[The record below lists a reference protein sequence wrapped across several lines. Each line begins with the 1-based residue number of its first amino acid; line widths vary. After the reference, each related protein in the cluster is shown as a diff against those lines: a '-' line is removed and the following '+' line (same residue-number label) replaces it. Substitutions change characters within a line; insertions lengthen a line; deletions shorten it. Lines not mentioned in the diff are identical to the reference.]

1 MNVIL
6 VGVTDAMIDVTTD
19 ETIAA
24 VLLLAEIDVV
34 IVVGVAVGVEIGGT
48 EILVV
53 EAAAVVV
60 IAAETVAEIAVV
72 RDSEA
77 LNDQNNPKAAL
88 PSKLQLHP
96 RHPPMVEEVKKHNGP
111 VGKIEMKLQKKDKET
126 KAPSTTVAPVSNPV
140 FRVEDEEEE
149 KPQRGFV
156 PLDYTDE
163 EKLAATLEA
172 QVARTVARINS
183 RSDGLEGIIKNI
195 PTDAKGLFRYPM
207 DWRAV
212 EQYKLVDEKMKPWV
226 KKKIVEYLGEEE
238 DTLIGF
244 ILRQL
249 SQRAGAQ
256 SIVDELTPVL
266 EQDAEVFV
274 MSMWRK
280 LIFEVI
286 RAVADHE
293 K

>member
-1 MNVIL
+1 
-6 VGVTDAMIDVTTD
+6 
-19 ETIAA
+19 
-24 VLLLAEIDVV
+24 
-34 IVVGVAVGVEIGGT
+34 
-48 EILVV
+48 
-53 EAAAVVV
+53 
-60 IAAETVAEIAVV
+60 
-72 RDSEA
+72 
-77 LNDQNNPKAAL
+77 
-88 PSKLQLHP
+88 
-96 RHPPMVEEVKKHNGP
+96 MVEEVKKHNGP